1 MAERHYTMTLGQAED
16 GLRLCLDN
24 VSHALDGA
32 EIMCRHGGHETVAV
46 YLYTVAIEEF
56 GKALLLK
63 DAVEKGGKNG
73 PLSVPAKWFG
83 GRHAHKAKF
92 DRACSALPEECITYQ
107 YIDVAW
113 EIEKMPRETATVKR
127 LQDFE
132 AVRQILRD
140 LELGPCGKHGVQEP
154 ERIGKYYY
162 EHKYDK
168 VTGKHTLRMY
178 SALTNDDD
186 DAGRVHVAIPFDMAT
201 RKNML
206 YADWDDA
213 KKRWNVDVTIGPTKF
228 VPDDDDIRRNME
240 VEKEDEEVYPGA
252 VLGAISAFRDELAKM
267 SSLCEHSGPQ
277 GAPATP

>member
-1 MAERHYTMTLGQAED
+1 MADRHYTMTLEQAKD

-63 DAVEKGGKNG
+63 DAIEKEGKGG

-92 DRACSALPEECITYQ
+92 GRACSALPEECITYQ

-113 EIEKMPRETATVKR
+113 EIEKMPRETATAKR
-127 LQDFE
+127 LQDLE
-132 AVRQILRD
+132 AVRQDVRD
-140 LELGPCGKHGVQEP
+140 LESSFYRKYGVQEP
-154 ERIGKYYY
+154 ERIGKHYS
-162 EHKYDK
+162 ERSYDSA
-168 VTGKHTLRMY
+168 TGKHTLRMY
-178 SALTNDDD
+178 SAPTDDD
-186 DAGRVHVAIPFDMAT
+186 TGRVHVAIPFDMAT

-213 KKRWNVDVTIGPTKF
+213 KKRWNADVTIGPTKF

-252 VLGAISAFRDELAKM
+252 VLCAISAFRGELARL
-267 SSLCEHSGPQ
+267 SSPREHPSPQ